1 MLATLII
8 SISVFV
14 LIIVTTIVFPK
25 IKIGKISIS
34 TYWIVALL
42 GAAALLIFGLS
53 PIKEVGNQL
62 VSNTAI
68 NPLKI
73 LVLFF
78 SMTLISIFLDEFGLF
93 RYLAGVASKRA
104 NNNQIVLFIT
114 IYLLTSALTVFTSND
129 VVILTLTPFIC
140 FFAKNAKIKALPYL
154 IAEFVAANTWSMI
167 FIIGNPTNIYLAT
180 SAHINFINYFK
191 VMAIPTLLAGTVEL
205 ILLFLLFR
213 KELKKPLETS
223 NEEYKIENKA
233 LVINGVIHLL
243 TCLVFLVISSY
254 INVEMWIVSG
264 ITASTLIV
272 STLIITL
279 INKGSF
285 KTFGTSF
292 RRLPYELIP
301 FFLSMFVIVVAFN
314 YQGISLKI
322 AEFLGENHVIWVY
335 GYTSFLASNLIN
347 NIPMSIMYSNIL
359 TNVSSS
365 NYLGATFASIIG
377 SNLGAFL
384 TPFGALAGI
393 MFTSLTN
400 KYKVKFN
407 FLDFIKYGSILS
419 IPTITVALATLC
431 FSIYFI

>member
-1 MLATLII
+1 MIATII
-8 SISVFV
+8 IAGLTFLGISASV
-14 LIIVTTIVFPK
+14 LFFPHIK
-25 IKIGKISIS
+25 IKAIKLD
-34 TYWIVALL
+34 TYWLIALFGAILLVALTL
-42 GAAALLIFGLS
+42 C
-53 PIKEVGNQL
+53 PINEIG
-62 VSNTAI
+62 SSWTSSTAV

-78 SMTLISIFLDEFGLF
+78 SMTVLSIYLDELGLF
-93 RYLAGVASKRA
+93 KYLATVAVNKA
-104 NNNQIVLFIT
+104 KGHQYVLFFILYFLVS
-114 IYLLTSALTVFTSND
+114 ILTVFTSND
-129 VVILTLTPFIC
+129 IVILTFTPFIC
-140 FFAKNAKIKALPYL
+140 FFCKHAKIKALPYL